1 MVCIVLCLVKR
12 MQVKL
17 KIKRNNKLYK
27 NLANLE
33 YLGTILINQNC
44 MHEEIRAGSAGH
56 HSVQNILSSN
66 LVTKNIKINI
76 YRTAISLFLC
86 KIWRFTLNVDGR
98 T

>member
-1 MVCIVLCLVKR
+1 

-17 KIKRNNKLYK
+17 KIKRNNKLFK

-33 YLGTILINQNC
+33 YLATTLINQNC
-44 MHEEIRAGSAGH
+44 MHEEIRAGSADH
-56 HSVQNILSSN
+56 HSAQNILSSN

-76 YRTAISLFLC
+76 YRTVILPVVLCGC
-86 KIWRFTLNVDGR
+86 KIWSLTLNVDGK